1 MAENQEKDEK
11 KPKATLIKHR
21 KGESA
26 ASRSSSEEGQK
37 RKTKI
42 VVKRKSKAQQAG
54 GDQGAGRRVQSG
66 QAASES
72 SKEAQKDESVSE
84 AQETSSAAEVQFDQ
98 SSDAEQTAT
107 ESKSASESSAEA
119 SQGEAAAGT
128 GETPVSGG
136 ESPAEGS
143 GTASAAATDEAAATG
158 EAAASKG
165 EGAAPAKDEPGE
177 AETQSGKGTAGGE
190 TPSPAESSGQGET
203 RTKRTFRRQPAR
215 PSPAPYRRTGSTG
228 KHVSTSELEA
238 RAERAESRPAPGPGR
253 SSGGGERRGGGPQGG
268 GGGPRSFPPRGGG
281 APPPPGP
288 GQQKGN
294 QRKFFKSKKKDQGRG
309 RDKREKAPEKEIHY
323 KQKRNQNRTN
333 PVPKQIEIMEN
344 VSIADLAKKMNLK
357 ASDIIGTLMKMG
369 MMVTINQQIDAETA
383 EIVAAEYGSSTKVV
397 SLYDETV
404 IETAPDD
411 ETDMHARPPIVTV
424 MGHVDHG
431 KTKLLDAIRSKN
443 VVAGE
448 FGGITQH
455 IGAYQVETS
464 HGKVTFLDTP
474 GHEAFTLMRARGA
487 NITDVV
493 ILVVAADD
501 GVMPQTREA
510 VDHAKEAGVPIIV
523 AINKIDKPD
532 AKPDR
537 VKQQLSDLDL
547 MPEAWGGSTL
557 FCEVSALKNEGVK
570 ELLETVALQAE
581 VLELQANHNCRA
593 EGKII
598 ETRIDAG
605 RGTVSSVL
613 IERGTLKV
621 GDAFVAGVYPGR
633 VRAMFNDRGERVEEA
648 TPSMPV
654 EILGLTG
661 IPEAG
666 DPFQVT
672 ESDKQ
677 ARQIGDKRQELRK
690 LEDARNVRKITLDNL
705 YDTIQE
711 GEIQDLKVVIKG
723 DVHGSVEAVKNALEG
738 LSTDEIRLSAIRAAA
753 GAINEND
760 VMLASASN
768 AIIVGFHVRPTPRA
782 AELAEREKVEIRKY
796 GIIYDAV
803 DDIRTAMEGMLA
815 PELREET
822 VGTVE
827 VREVFKVPKI
837 GAVAGCY
844 VKSGTVKRNARVHVI
859 REGVEVHTGK
869 IDSLKRFKDDARQVE
884 AGYECGIGLE
894 RFDDIK
900 VGDEFEVFEVR
911 EIAKKLG
918 ESRAE
923 KAKGSSDANES
934 KGS

>member
-1 MAENQEKDEK
+1 
-11 KPKATLIKHR
+11 
-21 KGESA
+21 
-26 ASRSSSEEGQK
+26 
-37 RKTKI
+37 
-42 VVKRKSKAQQAG
+42 
-54 GDQGAGRRVQSG
+54 
-66 QAASES
+66 
-72 SKEAQKDESVSE
+72 
-84 AQETSSAAEVQFDQ
+84 
-98 SSDAEQTAT
+98 
-107 ESKSASESSAEA
+107 
-119 SQGEAAAGT
+119 
-128 GETPVSGG
+128 
-136 ESPAEGS
+136 
-143 GTASAAATDEAAATG
+143 
-158 EAAASKG
+158 
-165 EGAAPAKDEPGE
+165 
-177 AETQSGKGTAGGE
+177 
-190 TPSPAESSGQGET
+190 
-203 RTKRTFRRQPAR
+203 
-215 PSPAPYRRTGSTG
+215 
-228 KHVSTSELEA
+228 
-238 RAERAESRPAPGPGR
+238 
-253 SSGGGERRGGGPQGG
+253 
-268 GGGPRSFPPRGGG
+268 
-281 APPPPGP
+281 
-288 GQQKGN
+288 
-294 QRKFFKSKKKDQGRG
+294 
-309 RDKREKAPEKEIHY
+309 
-323 KQKRNQNRTN
+323 
-333 PVPKQIEIMEN
+333 IMEA
-344 VSIADLAKKMNLK
+344 VSIAELAKKMNLK
-357 ASDIIGTLMKMG
+357 ASDIIGKLMNMG

-383 EIVAAEYGSSTKVV
+383 EIVAAEYGSSVKVV

-404 IETAPDD
+404 IDTPEDSEED
-411 ETDMHARPPIVTV
+411 LRPRPAIVTV

-431 KTKLLDAIRSKN
+431 KTKLLDAIRSEN
-443 VVAGE
+443 VVGGE

-455 IGAYQVETS
+455 IGAYQVETN
-464 HGKVTFLDTP
+464 HGKLTFLDTP

-487 NITDVV
+487 NVTDIV

-510 VDHAKEAGVPIIV
+510 IDHAREAKVPIIV
-523 AINKIDKPD
+523 ALNKIDKPD
-532 AKPDR
+532 ANPDR

-547 MPEAWGGSTL
+547 MPEDWGGSTL
-557 FCEVSALKNEGVK
+557 YCEVSALKNEGVK
-570 ELLETVALQAE
+570 ELMETVALQSE
-581 VLELQANHNCRA
+581 ILELKANHNCRA

-598 ETRIDAG
+598 ETRIDPG

-633 VRAMFNDRGERVEEA
+633 VRAMFNDRGERVQEA

-672 ESDKQ
+672 ESDKH

-711 GEIQDLKVVIKG
+711 GSIQELKVVVKG

-738 LSTDEIRLSAIRAAA
+738 LTTDEIRLTAIRAAA

-822 VGTVE
+822 VGSVE

-837 GAVAGCY
+837 GTVAGCY
-844 VKSGTVKRNARVHVI
+844 VKSGTVTRNANVHVI
-859 REGVEVHTGK
+859 REGVEIHSGK
-869 IDSLKRFKDDARQVE
+869 IESLRRFKDDVRQVE
-884 AGYECGIGLE
+884 AGYECGIGIQ

-900 VGDEFEVFEVR
+900 PGDELEVYEVR

-918 ESRAE
+918 ESRTAKE
-923 KAKGSSDANES
+923 KNKRES
-934 KGS
+934 